1 MSSGSL
7 SPKDTIVPEEQTNQ
21 LRQLDLDEDSIHYN
35 QQEDEI
41 VPLET
46 IASYASTLVSAKEYS
61 KKADDK
67 VTDIESQPNWGET
80 TSRTHDSDNEK
91 EDSEDEADSFPEGGA
106 KAWIVTFG
114 CFMGLVACFGLLNS
128 TGVME
133 SHLQDNQLAK
143 ESVSTIGWLFSLFLF
158 VCFASCIISGT
169 YFDRNGFRTIMI
181 IGTVFHVAG
190 LFATANSTKYWH
202 FILSFA
208 IVCGFGNGIVL
219 SPLVSVPAHY
229 FFKRRGTALAVAT
242 IGGSVGGVVF
252 PIMLRSF
259 FSMKADTD
267 PNYGFVWG
275 IRTLGFLDLA
285 LLTVSIILA
294 KERLPHAIEK
304 SKSGESRLRYT
315 IRIYIIQCFDAKAFL
330 DMKYLFC
337 VLGTVFGELSINS
350 AITYYGSYATSHGI
364 SSDDAYTLI
373 MIINVCGIPGRWL
386 PGYLSDKFGRFNVA
400 IATLLTLFIVM
411 FVGWLPF
418 GTNLTNMYVI
428 SALYGFCSGSVFSL
442 LPVCCGQISK
452 TEEFGRRYSTM
463 YFVVAFG
470 TLIGIPITGAI
481 ISNKTTADYQHYII
495 FCGLATF
502 VSAVCYVISRAYC
515 VGFKW
520 VRF

>member
-41 VPLET
+41 VPLEDNL
-46 IASYASTLVSAKEYS
+46 LVCFHPGIWPKEYS
-61 KKADDK
+61 KRQTIKSQTLKASQIGARLLRELTS
-67 VTDIESQPNWGET
+67 VT
-80 TSRTHDSDNEK
+80 NEK

-242 IGGSVGGVVF
+242 I
-252 PIMLRSF
+252 
-259 FSMKADTD
+259 
-267 PNYGFVWG
+267 
-275 IRTLGFLDLA
+275 
-285 LLTVSIILA
+285 
-294 KERLPHAIEK
+294 
-304 SKSGESRLRYT
+304 
-315 IRIYIIQCFDAKAFL
+315 
-330 DMKYLFC
+330 
-337 VLGTVFGELSINS
+337 
-350 AITYYGSYATSHGI
+350 
-364 SSDDAYTLI
+364 
-373 MIINVCGIPGRWL
+373 RW
-386 PGYLSDKFGRFNVA
+386 
-400 IATLLTLFIVM
+400 
-411 FVGWLPF
+411 
-418 GTNLTNMYVI
+418 
-428 SALYGFCSGSVFSL
+428 
-442 LPVCCGQISK
+442 
-452 TEEFGRRYSTM
+452 
-463 YFVVAFG
+463 
-470 TLIGIPITGAI
+470 
-481 ISNKTTADYQHYII
+481 
-495 FCGLATF
+495 
-502 VSAVCYVISRAYC
+502 
-515 VGFKW
+515 
-520 VRF
+520 